1 MDAEQRQQLLD
12 KLHGNA
18 GIGMPVAGSSALA
31 CYQHLY
37 ALYFSDKEYL
47 KAATV
52 AYSLYSALDRSLRRS
67 GEALPAMSLAVA
79 PVLEQQRAALLMLIS
94 ALTLCPERQLLMPGA
109 PVIFGSGGDM
119 ASVRRWFQEATEVT
133 ASAAVS
139 LVDAQ
144 VMLAEVD
151 QRCNREEDG
160 SEGRALAA

>member
-67 GEALPAMSLAVA
+67 GEALPAMSLAAARRKFVGMF
-79 PVLEQQRAALLMLIS
+79 LWRGRRFFLWTRATFRGLG
-94 ALTLCPERQLLMPGA
+94 PGH
-109 PVIFGSGGDM
+109 IH
-119 ASVRRWFQEATEVT
+119 
-133 ASAAVS
+133 
-139 LVDAQ
+139 
-144 VMLAEVD
+144 
-151 QRCNREEDG
+151 
-160 SEGRALAA
+160 

>member
-94 ALTLCPERQLLMPGA
+94 ARARHFALMVRPQEWNGALCAKRAAFHMRA
-109 PVIFGSGGDM
+109 WSRPVQ
-119 ASVRRWFQEATEVT
+119 AS
-133 ASAAVS
+133 
-139 LVDAQ
+139 
-144 VMLAEVD
+144 
-151 QRCNREEDG
+151 
-160 SEGRALAA
+160 